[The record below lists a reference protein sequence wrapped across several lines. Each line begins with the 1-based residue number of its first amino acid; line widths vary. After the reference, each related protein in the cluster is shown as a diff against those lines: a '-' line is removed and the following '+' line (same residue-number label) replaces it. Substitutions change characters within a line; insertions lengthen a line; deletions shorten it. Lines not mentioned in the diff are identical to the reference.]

1 MNRGLFIL
9 TDSVIAGG
17 KGDIPAVS
25 AKIFQQQLGHFV
37 GDLPHDRTADIA
49 TVAAGAAGAVAV
61 QADGEF
67 IGIGDRV
74 AIDQERNDPLT
85 DWPRDIIGIGYPGIV
100 IVIVVLHLGLQEAIR
115 DPQGI
120 ILSTGEV
127 GGAALHSLAQ
137 HSPGDAQHGE
147 GIGIGVG
154 DEEIPT
160 AHDLRQAGHII
171 GQAGGGKLC
180 PADLQL
186 NGIEQVGQAAAL
198 RGHF

>member
-49 TVAAGAAGAVAV
+49 TVATGAAGTVAV

-74 AIDQERNDPLT
+74 AIDQERNDPLA

-100 IVIVVLHLGLQEAIR
+100 IVIVAVSYTHLTL
-115 DPQGI
+115 
-120 ILSTGEV
+120 
-127 GGAALHSLAQ
+127 
-137 HSPGDAQHGE
+137 
-147 GIGIGVG
+147 
-154 DEEIPT
+154 PT
-160 AHDLRQAGHII
+160 SDL
-171 GQAGGGKLC
+171 
-180 PADLQL
+180 
-186 NGIEQVGQAAAL
+186 V
-198 RGHF
+198 

>member
-1 MNRGLFIL
+1 M
-9 TDSVIAGG
+9 
-17 KGDIPAVS
+17 
-25 AKIFQQQLGHFV
+25 
-37 GDLPHDRTADIA
+37 
-49 TVAAGAAGAVAV
+49 
-61 QADGEF
+61 
-67 IGIGDRV
+67 
-74 AIDQERNDPLT
+74 
-85 DWPRDIIGIGYPGIV
+85 
-100 IVIVVLHLGLQEAIR
+100 LHLGLQEAIR

-154 DEEIPT
+154 NEEIPT

-186 NGIEQVGQAAAL
+186 NGIEQIGQAAAL